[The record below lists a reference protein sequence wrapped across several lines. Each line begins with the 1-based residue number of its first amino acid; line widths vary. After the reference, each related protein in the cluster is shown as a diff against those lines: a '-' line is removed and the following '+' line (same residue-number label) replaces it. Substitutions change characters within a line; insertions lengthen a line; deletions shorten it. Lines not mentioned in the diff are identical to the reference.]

1 MNNQQNQVSSP
12 LVVSPQ
18 EMRVLRLES
27 SKRAAATMTRDQILA
42 QMRRNG
48 SIVSPNPW
56 YREPRKT
63 TGSGA
68 DVGVAK

>member
-1 MNNQQNQVSSP
+1 MSDQHNQGSSP
-12 LVVSPQ
+12 LVASPE

-27 SKRAAATMTRDQILA
+27 SKRAAATMTREQMLA

-56 YREPRKT
+56 YRGHKKAT
-63 TGSGA
+63 DSGT
-68 DVGVAK
+68 